1 MARGSKAATK
11 AASAGDDRLS
21 MDEMAEL
28 MDVVSQV
35 DSLEIKVTIP
45 VDAHRATI
53 RGLPLDPVEAEPR
66 QVFFF
71 DTPGLDLHRAG
82 IVVRARRIRGG
93 AGDTVIKLRPVV
105 PAELPD
111 DLRHSGSFSIEVD
124 IMPGKFV
131 CSGSLKGKAAGDEVR
146 EAATGERPLRKL
158 FNREQRAFFRDHAP
172 ADLDLDSTVTLGPT
186 FALRSA
192 FWPRSLDRKM
202 VAEYW
207 LYPDGSRLLEVST
220 KCTPGEALSVAGQVR
235 GYFAKKG
242 IPVVG
247 GQETKTRLALE
258 FHARDIANDNGT
270 GQAS

>member
-1 MARGSKAATK
+1 MARTRKATTKGS
-11 AASAGDDRLS
+11 SAGDDRLS
-21 MDEMAEL
+21 TDEMAEL
-28 MDVVSQV
+28 MEVVSQV

-45 VDAHRATI
+45 ADAHRATI

-71 DTPGLDLHRAG
+71 DTPGLDLYQAG
-82 IVVRARRIRGG
+82 IVLRARRIRGG

-105 PAELPD
+105 PAELSD
-111 DLRHSGSFSIEVD
+111 ELRHSGSFSIEVD

-131 CSGSLKGKAAGDEVR
+131 CSGSLKGKATGEEVL
-146 EAATGERPLRKL
+146 EAAAGERSLRKL
-158 FNREQRAFFRDHAP
+158 FSKEQRAFFRDRAP
-172 ADLDLDSTVTLGPT
+172 ADVDLDATATLGPT
-186 FALRSA
+186 FSLKSV
-192 FWPRSLDRKM
+192 FWPRSLDRKL

-220 KCTPGEALSVAGQVR
+220 KCAPGEALSVAGQVR

-258 FHARDIANDNGT
+258 FHARDLTGGNGT
-270 GQAS
+270 APH